1 MPEYCLGCGRVFD
14 LWQYFV
20 EARDVEEDGAVR
32 ERLCEEC
39 RENVSLDADN
49 VFIIAGDTLEMES
62 SEGVGESV
70 NGESV
75 GSGGDGMVAA
85 V

>member
-14 LWQYFV
+14 LWQDFV

-49 VFIIAGDTLEMES
+49 VFVI
-62 SEGVGESV
+62 VGEEL
-70 NGESV
+70 ESDLIEV
-75 GSGGDGMVAA
+75 KGSGGEEISASHL
-85 V
+85 